1 MNGKAK
7 PAHAP
12 GFRQQ
17 IIEWYASGRSPGE
30 LARECGCSEA
40 SIHAWVKKAGTLKS
54 LPDAGKA
61 VKIVHRQ
68 AHRVQVAM
76 ALSAYERGELLR
88 LRKYNKRSQVE
99 RDILAK
105 ATAWFAGT
113 SVHAATPS
121 SRSSERQIRST
132 HKTVRTRYAH

>member
-12 GFRQQ
+12 EFRQQ
-17 IIEWYASGRSPGE
+17 IVELYANARSPGE
-30 LARECGCSEA
+30 LAKEFGCSEA
-40 SIHAWVKKAGTLKS
+40 SVHAWVKKAGTLKS

-76 ALSAYERGELLR
+76 ALSAEERDELLR
-88 LRKYNKRSQVE
+88 LRKDNKRLQVE
-99 RDILAK
+99 RDILANSL
-105 ATAWFAGT
+105 T
-113 SVHAATPS
+113 
-121 SRSSERQIRST
+121 
-132 HKTVRTRYAH
+132 